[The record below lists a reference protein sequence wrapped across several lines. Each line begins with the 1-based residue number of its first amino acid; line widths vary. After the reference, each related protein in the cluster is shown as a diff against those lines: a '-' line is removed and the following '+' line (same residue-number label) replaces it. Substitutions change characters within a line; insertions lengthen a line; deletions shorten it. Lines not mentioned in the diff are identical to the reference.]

1 LREKSLKYI
10 PISLIMP
17 GRNQPRDILGDLR
30 ELAESIREKGIIEPL
45 IVRKKGDKYEI
56 ISGERRY
63 RAALMVGLTQLPCIE
78 MDVDDREAM
87 EIALIENIQRKDL
100 TPFEIAEGYRALV
113 TLYGYTHQ
121 ELARRIGKARS
132 TVTEMIEIA
141 NIPPRIKNLCMEL
154 GITASSV
161 LLLIARQRDEEAMEE
176 LARKIAAENLSREEA
191 RRLARRRGP
200 RRKSIKFADEEG
212 GFEVNIRVNP
222 EVGRDHLVNFLRKL
236 LEKIENGEIDLK

>member
-1 LREKSLKYI
+1 MREKTFKYI
-10 PISLIMP
+10 PITQLIP
-17 GRNQPRDILGDLR
+17 GKNQPRDILGDLQ

-63 RAALMVGLTQLPCIE
+63 RAALMAGLSLLPCIE

-100 TPFEIAEGYRALV
+100 TPFEIAEGYRALI

-121 ELARRIGKARS
+121 ELAKRIGKART
-132 TVTEMIEIA
+132 TVTEMLEIA
-141 NIPPRIKNLCMEL
+141 NMPPRIKALCMEL
-154 GITASSV
+154 GITASSMI
-161 LLLIARQRDEEAMEE
+161 LLIARQESEEAMEE

-191 RRLARRRGP
+191 RKLARKMKP
-200 RRKSIKFADEEG
+200 RSRSIKFKDEETG
-212 GFEVNIRVNP
+212 LEVKIRVKS
-222 EVGRDHLVNFLRKL
+222 EIDREKIVNFLRQL
-236 LEKIENGEIDLK
+236 LEKMEKGDLELK

>member
-1 LREKSLKYI
+1 MREKSLKYI
-10 PISLIMP
+10 PISLIIP
-17 GRNQPRDILGDLR
+17 GRNQPRDVLGDLR

-161 LLLIARQRDEEAMEE
+161 LLLIARQRDEQAMEE
-176 LARKIAAENLSREEA
+176 LARKIAAENLSRDEA
-191 RRLARRRGP
+191 RRFARRRGP
-200 RRKSIKFADEEG
+200 RRKSIKFADEEE
-212 GFEVNIRVNP
+212 GFEVNIKVNP
-222 EVGRDHLVNFLRKL
+222 EVGRDQLVSFLRKL
-236 LEKIENGEIDLK
+236 LEKIEKGEIELK

>member
-1 LREKSLKYI
+1 MREKSLKYI

-17 GRNQPRDILGDLR
+17 GRNQPRDVLGDLR

-141 NIPPRIKNLCMEL
+141 NIPPRIKSLCMEL
-154 GITASSV
+154 GINASSV

-176 LARKIAAENLSREEA
+176 LARKIGAENLSRDEA

-200 RRKSIKFADEEG
+200 RRKSIKFADEEE
-212 GFEVNIRVNP
+212 GFEVNIKVNP
-222 EVGRDHLVNFLRKL
+222 EVERDQLVSFLRKL
-236 LEKIENGEIDLK
+236 LEKIENGEIELK

>member
-1 LREKSLKYI
+1 MREKSLKYI
-10 PISLIMP
+10 PISLIVP
-17 GRNQPRDILGDLR
+17 GKNQPRDVLGDLS

-45 IVRKKGDKYEI
+45 IVRRKGEKYEI

-78 MDVDDREAM
+78 MEVDDREAM

-154 GITASSV
+154 GITASSM
-161 LLLIARQRDEEAMEE
+161 LLLIARQRDEDSMEE

-191 RRLARRRGP
+191 RRIARRRGP
-200 RRKSIKFADEEG
+200 RRKSLKFTDKEG
-212 GFEVNIRVNP
+212 EFEVHIKLNP
-222 EVGRDHLVNFLRKL
+222 DVSREELTEFLRTL
-236 LEKIENGEIDLK
+236 IEKIEKGEVELK